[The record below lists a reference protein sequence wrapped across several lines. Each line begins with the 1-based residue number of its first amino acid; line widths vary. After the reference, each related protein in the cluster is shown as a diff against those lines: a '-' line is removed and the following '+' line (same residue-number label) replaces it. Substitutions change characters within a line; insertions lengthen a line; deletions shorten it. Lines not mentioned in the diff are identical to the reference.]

1 MGIQKTVMKCRHT
14 AIPFIQFR
22 IRPFSLLPLTRDYL
36 ASFQVSRESH
46 SALTVRLKPDE
57 FTSNWTTLI
66 DPSSR
71 KKKIEEGRKNK
82 GEKRNTNIVDEKIWN
97 AKHMSVKEFIICRE
111 KRRKTQ

>member
-14 AIPFIQFR
+14 VIPFIIQFR

-57 FTSNWTTLI
+57 FTTNWTTLI
-66 DPSSR
+66 DPSRR
-71 KKKIEEGRKNK
+71 KKKIEKGRKNK
-82 GEKRNTNIVDEKIWN
+82 GEKRNTNIDEKIGN
-97 AKHMSVKEFIICRE
+97 AKHERE
-111 KRRKTQ
+111 RIHNLS